1 MTNNEI
7 KMMDVLAQVVD
18 YVEKTSSMMD
28 EDNALLCKKC
38 RDKGIDISLENMFY
52 AALENAIEVFDE
64 MHKEHGE
71 EFDAYVKATGQV
83 LDTQFGRRDTTE
95 TS

>member
-28 EDNALLCKKC
+28 EDNVLLCKKC
-38 RDKGIDISLENMFY
+38 RDKGVKITLENRFY
-52 AALENAIEVFDE
+52 PALENAIEVFHE
-64 MHKEHGE
+64 MYEENGE
-71 EFDAYVKATGQV
+71 EFDAYVKAAGQV

>member
-28 EDNALLCKKC
+28 EDNVLLCKKC

-52 AALENAIEVFDE
+52 PAPEAIYPQIQQFD
-64 MHKEHGE
+64 KS
-71 EFDAYVKATGQV
+71 FVN
-83 LDTQFGRRDTTE
+83 
-95 TS
+95 

>member
-7 KMMDVLAQVVD
+7 KMMDVLAQIVD

-71 EFDAYVKATGQV
+71 EFDAYVKAAGQV